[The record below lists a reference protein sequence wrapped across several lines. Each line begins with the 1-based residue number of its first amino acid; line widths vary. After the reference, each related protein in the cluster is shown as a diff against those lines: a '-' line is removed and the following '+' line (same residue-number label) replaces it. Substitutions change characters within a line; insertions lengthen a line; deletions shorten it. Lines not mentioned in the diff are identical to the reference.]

1 MLQTFLEQ
9 ISEYGGSVGDDT
21 IDYGGGGGV
30 KT

>member
-21 IDYGGGGGV
+21 IDYGGGSGV

>member
-1 MLQTFLEQ
+1 LEQ

-21 IDYGGGGGV
+21 IDYSGGGV